1 MTNSESADHYTVLD
15 LWHPESGG
23 KAVDQNEIKSAYRRA
38 LLRNHPD
45 KGRGRQ
51 VEQLEQPQYTIDEV
65 TEAYNILVNPSTRLQ
80 YDETLKIKRRGKNDK
95 NVENHE
101 GVEAIDLDDL
111 LSNAV
116 LKFVAETNSDD
127 SDGFGQASGSSS
139 EWFGIGL
146 PKGYDDVTDQVDVKG
161 LDLLNS
167 DSGFGNARTLFDT
180 SKPSALING
189 KGKANPRG
197 DEVKKDWVESDTDE
211 QLMLF
216 IPFQSTLKVHT
227 LHITSLCPS
236 RASAEEDDPPMRP
249 KTIQLYTNRAHIL
262 GFEEAEDIPAT
273 QSILLQPQD
282 WDSTTGTAKFEL
294 RFVKFQNVSSLVVF
308 VLDGDGEGEKVRIDR
323 LRIIG
328 ERGEKRELGKLEKIG
343 DEVGE

>member
-111 LSNAV
+111 VYDSHRH
-116 LKFVAETNSDD
+116 EWRHDCRCGDD
-127 SDGFGQASGSSS
+127 SGFR
-139 EWFGIGL
+139 
-146 PKGYDDVTDQVDVKG
+146 VTEDELRG
-161 LDLLNS
+161 ES
-167 DSGFGNARTLFDT
+167 DSGEVIAECPGCSLLLRVTYATADVPRT
-180 SKPSALING
+180 P
-189 KGKANPRG
+189 
-197 DEVKKDWVESDTDE
+197 
-211 QLMLF
+211 
-216 IPFQSTLKVHT
+216 
-227 LHITSLCPS
+227 
-236 RASAEEDDPPMRP
+236 
-249 KTIQLYTNRAHIL
+249 
-262 GFEEAEDIPAT
+262 
-273 QSILLQPQD
+273 
-282 WDSTTGTAKFEL
+282 
-294 RFVKFQNVSSLVVF
+294 
-308 VLDGDGEGEKVRIDR
+308 
-323 LRIIG
+323 
-328 ERGEKRELGKLEKIG
+328 
-343 DEVGE
+343 